1 MSVIW
6 QSTYGIVDIR
16 NSGYEEEM
24 ETRYL
29 DTQLEDTPE
38 VPLLQLLFAIRR
50 DRKGK
55 GHYGCCSYAW
65 HADQAA

>member
-16 NSGYEEEM
+16 SNGHEEKI

-38 VPLLQLLFAIRR
+38 VPLL
-50 DRKGK
+50 
-55 GHYGCCSYAW
+55 
-65 HADQAA
+65 